1 MCWWPT
7 GPRCGTCSPRA
18 QPELGAL
25 QGLPTPV
32 QTVINRCHKGLAV
45 LQEPPTATIGCV
57 GTVLIYLIVAVVV
70 AAVVFLIASLVFG
83 RGEEL
88 AALPPDATPTWLPD
102 GPIAGD
108 DVRAIRFSQVLRGY
122 RMSEVDWTLQRTAD
136 ELDALRARVAQL
148 EAQR

>member
-1 MCWWPT
+1 
-7 GPRCGTCSPRA
+7 
-18 QPELGAL
+18 
-25 QGLPTPV
+25 
-32 QTVINRCHKGLAV
+32 
-45 LQEPPTATIGCV
+45 V

-70 AAVVFLIASLVFG
+70 AAVVFLVASLVFG

-88 AALPPDATPTWLPD
+88 AALPLDATPTWLPD

-122 RMSEVDWTLQRTAD
+122 RMSEVDWARHRAAT
-136 ELDALRARVAQL
+136 ELDALRARLAEL

>member
-1 MCWWPT
+1 M
-7 GPRCGTCSPRA
+7 
-18 QPELGAL
+18 
-25 QGLPTPV
+25 
-32 QTVINRCHKGLAV
+32 
-45 LQEPPTATIGCV
+45 

-70 AAVVFLIASLVFG
+70 AAVVFLVASLVFG

-88 AALPPDATPTWLPD
+88 AALPLDATPTWLPD

-122 RMSEVDWTLQRTAD
+122 RMSEVDWALHRAAT
-136 ELDALRARVAQL
+136 ELDALRARLAEL